1 MEDTIISISV
11 RGFRQTPAMKLGS
24 ARDDG
29 TLRKSGIVTLADAEG
44 KETTITYFE
53 AQELTLRSAL
63 TPLFGKKRGDI
74 SEADMVSIPARK
86 TFGTNQKT
94 GAIEAQYFYQPD
106 DAELVNVEF

>member
-29 TLRKSGIVTLADAEG
+29 TIRKSGIVTLSDSEG

-53 AQELTLRSAL
+53 SNEATLREVL
-63 TPLFGKKRGDI
+63 KPLFGVKRG
-74 SEADMVSIPARK
+74 EADLIDVPVRK
-86 TFGTNQKT
+86 SMGVNTST
-94 GAIEAQYFYQPD
+94 GAIEAQHFFQPN
-106 DAELVNVEF
+106 DAELINEEF